1 MQCTAKNKSG
11 NPCKQHAINGT
22 TKCYLHGGK
31 SLAGIAS
38 PSLKHG
44 RYSKHLP
51 ERLAGRYNEALADP
65 KLMELRDEIALMGAR
80 LAELVGRVEAGDSTG
95 RWKAL
100 QAAFAD
106 LRDATRRADKPGVTF
121 AMAALENAIKSG
133 GNDYATWREIAELT
147 EQRRKLVE
155 SEQKRLVAM
164 QQMITSEQAMIL
176 LAAITDTVRKHVT
189 DKSALAAISTELKQL
204 TIINPG

>member
-1 MQCTAKNKSG
+1 
-11 NPCKQHAINGT
+11 
-22 TKCYLHGGK
+22 
-31 SLAGIAS
+31 
-38 PSLKHG
+38 
-44 RYSKHLP
+44 
-51 ERLAGRYNEALADP
+51 
-65 KLMELRDEIALMGAR
+65 MELRDEIALMGAR